1 MKLIKFAAAALIS
14 LSSLTAHAAYFQIV
28 GGTSGVDVPANNDYE
43 GSLPAGQTY
52 NVGGNLQSNFDGV
65 LSLDFTFLGEDA
77 DYINTFTSASVL
89 TAVGGSIDN
98 QLPSPFFGY
107 FDDFNLGELLSF
119 SFSTNGF
126 AIGNTVVN
134 GSNTAGVGTVSFAT
148 ALETTFAGFG
158 SFDAILFFDDT
169 GGGPPD
175 DDNHDDLI
183 IGVRVLSATTTS
195 TVPEP
200 STIVLMMMGMAG
212 LFAAR
217 RLKA

>member
-1 MKLIKFAAAALIS
+1 MKLIKLAATALIS
-14 LSSLTAHAAYFQIV
+14 LGSLTAHAAYFQIV
-28 GGTSGVDVPANNDYE
+28 GGTSAVDVPANNDYE

-77 DYINTFTSASVL
+77 DFTNTFTSNAVL
-89 TAVGGSIDN
+89 INNVGANSL
-98 QLPSPFFGY
+98 QGY
-107 FDDFNLGELLSF
+107 FDSYTVGELLSF

-126 AIGNTVVN
+126 AVANSVANGANT
-134 GSNTAGVGTVSFAT
+134 GGAGTVSFAT